1 MRGAITFAGNGDYL
15 IVVEEYLASGNEGGL
30 HVAAKFV
37 IRGGR
42 ALSGRV
48 TASGSKNSALPIIA
62 AAALAA
68 QGESILENVP
78 NYTDIHDMCE
88 ILRALGAHVEF
99 VEEGTLRIRAHDLTG
114 HIAPYHLARK
124 LRGSTYV
131 MGLLLARL
139 GKGEVACPGGC
150 DIGARPV
157 DFHLKGFKALG
168 AEVQVERG
176 SMVAS
181 GVQLRGGRFYVDRA
195 SFGTTINM
203 MITASLAPGTTV
215 LENAACEPE
224 IVDLANFLNS
234 MGARVRGAGTNT
246 IRIEGVDRLAG
257 ARHEI
262 IPDRL
267 ETGTY
272 LIAAA
277 LTGGDVVVEN
287 CVPEHL
293 RTVTVKLQEAGQE
306 ITEGDDVLRCR
317 GRQPIL
323 AADVETQVYPGYPTD
338 LQSPWVALMTRCQ
351 GVSVI
356 TETIF
361 ENRFGFTNELIRM
374 GAQIKVEHNAAIVR
388 GVERLTGAPV
398 EARELRGGV
407 ALVLAGLA
415 AEGTTEISGVKFVD
429 RGYHRLEEKLGA
441 LGADIQRIHVDGED

>member
-1 MRGAITFAGNGDYL
+1 MALANARGGPA
-15 IVVEEYLASGNEGGL
+15 VP
-30 HVAAKFV
+30 AKFV

-42 ALSGRV
+42 ALRGTV
-48 TASGSKNSALPIIA
+48 AASGSKNSALPIIA

-68 QGESILENVP
+68 EGESILENVP
-78 NYTDIHDMCE
+78 DYTDIHDMCA
-88 ILRALGAHVEF
+88 ILRALGAEVER
-99 VEEGTLRIRAHDLTG
+99 VDPGVLRIRAQHLS
-114 HIAPYHLARK
+114 HHVAPYHLARK

-150 DIGARPV
+150 DIGPRPV
-157 DFHLKGFKALG
+157 DFHLKGFRALG
-168 AEVQVERG
+168 AEVVVERG
-176 SMVAS
+176 AMVATQ
-181 GVQLRGGRFYVDRA
+181 VNLRGGRFYVDRA
-195 SFGTTINM
+195 SFGTTVNM

-246 IRIEGVDRLAG
+246 IRIEGVPRLTG

-277 LTGGDVVVEN
+277 ITGGDVTVTG

-293 RTVTVKLQEAGQE
+293 RTVTAKLQEAGME
-306 ITEGDDVLRCR
+306 IEEGDDTLRCV
-317 GRQPIL
+317 GRRPIRSV
-323 AADVETQVYPGYPTD
+323 DVETQVYPGYPTD
-338 LQSPWVALMTRCQ
+338 LQSPWVALMTLGD
-351 GVSVI
+351 GVAVV

-374 GAQIKVEHNAAIVR
+374 GANIKVDRDHAIIR
-388 GVERLTGAPV
+388 GVERLTGAQV

-415 AEGTTEISGVKFVD
+415 AEGVTEVYGVHHVD

-441 LGADIQRIHVDGED
+441 LGADIRREEVVEAGK